1 MLVKTSRKPYIAQFV
16 QRAITGMSQT
26 MNTQLIV
33 NVLGADKLGILSVIA
48 GCISD
53 NSCNIL
59 DSRHAIYG
67 QDFSVTMI
75 ASGNDSDITRLEIAL
90 SSLCVEHE
98 LLCMMKRTSGHIK
111 QNIEQII
118 NLKFA
123 GKDSS
128 GLLQTVTKL
137 LAEQAVSISAV
148 RQKVTS
154 INNEC
159 HVECKM
165 ILSAPADLDL
175 SEFDTKMK
183 SVLHGLGLSGRISH
197 QQTKEDNEHIES
209 WG

>member
-1 MLVKTSRKPYIAQFV
+1 MKTE
-16 QRAITGMSQT
+16 
-26 MNTQLIV
+26 LIV
-33 NVLGADKLGILSVIA
+33 NVLGADKLGILSLIA

-53 NSCNIL
+53 NNCNIL

-75 ASGNDSDITRLEIAL
+75 ASGNENDITRLEIAL
-90 SSLCVEHE
+90 STLCVEHE

-118 NLKFA
+118 TLKFA
-123 GKDSS
+123 GRDSS
-128 GLLQTVTKL
+128 GLMQTVTKL
-137 LAEQAVSISAV
+137 LAGEHVSINAV

-154 INNEC
+154 ENSYC

-175 SEFDTKMK
+175 AEFDNKVK
-183 SVLHGLGLSGRISH
+183 NALHGLGLSGRISH
-197 QQTKEDNEHIES
+197 QQNKEDNEYIES